1 MANLKKYNLQSREL
15 GVIPVEDKLLEVK
28 AHPQSIKDYIVAMR
42 NNARQWSA
50 STLNRSEVNKTGKK
64 PHQQKGLGRSRQ
76 GCLAAPHYKG
86 GGIAF
91 GPRPKFDQHVRI
103 NKKERRAA
111 IASLLAEKIREDRV
125 LVLQQGDL
133 KEPQTKILAAFLK
146 GLKLNGKR
154 VLFLG
159 GSFDAMEM
167 PADVVAVRKSVRN
180 LPKVEFA
187 MVPNLNA
194 YDVMLSGHIV
204 LLDAAVNE
212 LIETLR

>member
-1 MANLKKYNLQSREL
+1 MANLKKYNLQSREM
-15 GVIPVEDKLLEVK
+15 GVIAVEDKLLEVK

-111 IASLLAEKIREDRV
+111 ISSLLAEKIRDDRV
-125 LVLQQGDL
+125 IVLQQSDF
-133 KEPQTKILAAFLK
+133 KKPQTKTFAEFLK

-167 PADVVAVRKSVRN
+167 PADLLAVRKSVRN

-187 MVPNLNA
+187 LVPNLNA

-204 LLDAAVNE
+204 LLEPAVNE
-212 LIETLR
+212 LMETLR

>member
-125 LVLQQGDL
+125 LVLQQSDL
-133 KEPQTKILAAFLK
+133 KEPKTKTVAEFLK

-167 PADVVAVRKSVRN
+167 PADSQAVRKSVRN

-204 LLDAAVNE
+204 LLDTAVNE